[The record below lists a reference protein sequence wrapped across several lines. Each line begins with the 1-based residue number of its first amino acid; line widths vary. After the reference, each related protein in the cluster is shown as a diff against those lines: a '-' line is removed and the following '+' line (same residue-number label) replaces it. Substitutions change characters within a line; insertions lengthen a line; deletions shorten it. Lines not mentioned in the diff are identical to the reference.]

1 MSGYALGLIPLGLTL
16 STRSRS
22 IRLGIAVV
30 GALLVLPT
38 LLPVA
43 PAPASAPREMRLGTG
58 ADEVWV
64 MWPAGRPSSIVV
76 FGHGWS
82 TPFPVGFGPW
92 LAHLR
97 ARGSIVVYPR
107 YRVGSSDSSESALSA
122 FRAGIGLAFHRLRAV
137 QLPVVAIGKSFGG
150 SAIFYY
156 AAEARIWGVPAPS
169 AVLSIFPALPIGP
182 LPTAELPA
190 RTYAELFV
198 GDADTTAGSAGADA
212 FWSWLGGHPAAKKR
226 YVLIHSRPRFV
237 ANHDSAQRSDRI
249 ARAVFWVPLDTLIAA
264 ARAQFKGTRLSAAT
278 VVRR

>member
-1 MSGYALGLIPLGLTL
+1 M
-16 STRSRS
+16 
-22 IRLGIAVV
+22 
-30 GALLVLPT
+30 
-38 LLPVA
+38 
-43 PAPASAPREMRLGTG
+43 
-58 ADEVWV
+58 
-64 MWPAGRPSSIVV
+64 
-76 FGHGWS
+76 
-82 TPFPVGFGPW
+82 
-92 LAHLR
+92 
-97 ARGSIVVYPR
+97 
-107 YRVGSSDSSESALSA
+107 
-122 FRAGIGLAFHRLRAV
+122 

-182 LPTAELPA
+182 LPTAELAA

-226 YVLIHSRPRFV
+226 YVLIHSRPGFV

-264 ARAQFKGTRLSAAT
+264 VRAQFKGTRLSAAT